1 MSKKDI
7 LIIENLADF
16 EKSQRDIFP
25 YKILNQRM
33 SFF

>member
-16 EKSQRDIFP
+16 EKVVDFQGMLD
-25 YKILNQRM
+25 YAKTGKQN
-33 SFF
+33 